1 MKMSKLQFKEFKDIK
16 VSTKT
21 FTATTNLDIDLLKL
35 FDYLEIVEY
44 TVVPKKRGRRKKVPY
59 VDLNKDIKYGS
70 FISVEFK
77 DKLKGAD
84 LKKNKKKKW
93 FRNSFTIIV
102 MLDKKINFKICKNGT
117 FQMTGCKNNKHAIEC
132 INQIWKR
139 IKNNKDIYKF
149 TNKDDKT
156 LKSMLIPAMRNI
168 DFNLGFTIDREK
180 LAKYMSN
187 QTEFYCLL
195 ETSFGYTGVNIKI
208 PIKDTISNMKIFLI
222 GEENDEFKVEQSTY
236 SEYLKTISEK
246 RRNNKINMKKYNTFL
261 VFHSGKVIM
270 SGSTSEFMKETYYDF
285 IKTIDKSYDYIKETL
300 DT

>member
-1 MKMSKLQFKEFKDIK
+1 MSKLQFKEFQDIK

-21 FTATTNLDIDLLKL
+21 FTATTNLDINLNKL
-35 FDYLEIVEY
+35 YDFLEVAEY
-44 TVVPKKRGRRKKVPY
+44 TVIPKKRGRRKKTPIL
-59 VDLNKDIKYGS
+59 DLNKDIKYGS

-77 DKLKGAD
+77 DKLKGSN

-117 FQMTGCKNNKHAIEC
+117 FQMTGCKNNQHAIEC
-132 INQIWKR
+132 IKQIWKR
-139 IKNNKDIYKF
+139 IKGNKEIYKF
-149 TNKDDKT
+149 TNKDDT
-156 LKSMLIPAMRNI
+156 TIKSMLIPAMRNI
-168 DFNLGFTIDREK
+168 DFNLGFNIDREK
-180 LAKYMSN
+180 LAKYMSS
-187 QTEFYCLL
+187 QSKFYCLL

-208 PIKDTISNMKIFLI
+208 PIKDKISDMKIFLI
-222 GEENDEFKVEQSTY
+222 SEKNNEFNIQQSKY

-246 RRNNKINMKKYNTFL
+246 QRNNKLNMKKYNTFL

-285 IKTIDKSYDYIKETL
+285 INTIDNSYDQIKETL
-300 DT
+300 DI

>member
-1 MKMSKLQFKEFKDIK
+1 MSKLQFKEFKDIK

-21 FTATTNLDIDLLKL
+21 FTATTNLDINLSKL
-35 FDYLEIVEY
+35 YDFLEVVEY
-44 TVVPKKRGRRKKVPY
+44 TVIPKKRGRRKKIPVL
-59 VDLNKDIKYGS
+59 DLNKDIKFGS

-77 DKLKGAD
+77 DKLKGAN
-84 LKKNKKKKW
+84 LKKNKNKKW

-117 FQMTGCKNNKHAIEC
+117 FQMTGCKNNQHAIEC
-132 INQIWKR
+132 IKQIWNR
-139 IKNNKDIYKF
+139 IKNNKEIYKF
-149 TNKDDKT
+149 TNKEDTT

-168 DFNLGFTIDREK
+168 DFNLGFNIDREK
-180 LAKYMSN
+180 LAKYMSSQN
-187 QTEFYCLL
+187 EFYCLL

-208 PIKDTISNMKIFLI
+208 PLKDNIRDMKIFLI
-222 GEENDEFKVEQSTY
+222 TEKNNKFIIEQNKY
-236 SEYLKTISEK
+236 SEYLKTITEK
-246 RRNNKINMKKYNTFL
+246 QRNNKLNMKKYNTFL

-285 IKTIDKSYDYIKETL
+285 INTIKNSYEKIKETL

>member
-1 MKMSKLQFKEFKDIK
+1 MSKLKFKEFKDIK

-21 FTATTNLDIDLLKL
+21 FTATTNLDIDLYKL
-35 FDYLEIVEY
+35 YDFLEIVEY
-44 TVVPKKRGRRKKVPY
+44 TVIPKKRGRRKKTHIL
-59 VDLNKDIKYGS
+59 DLNKDIKYGS

-77 DKLKGAD
+77 DKLKGAN

-93 FRNSFTIIV
+93 FRNSFTIVV

-117 FQMTGCKNNKHAIEC
+117 FQMTGCKNNQHAIEC
-132 INQIWKR
+132 IKQIWKR
-139 IKNNKDIYKF
+139 IKGNKEIYKF
-149 TNKDDKT
+149 TNKDDT
-156 LKSMLIPAMRNI
+156 TIKSMLIPAMRNI
-168 DFNLGFTIDREK
+168 DFNLGFNIDREK
-180 LAKYMSN
+180 LAKYMSS
-187 QTEFYCLL
+187 QSKFYCLL

-208 PIKDTISNMKIFLI
+208 PIKDNISDMKIFLI
-222 GEENDEFKVEQSTY
+222 SEKNNEFNTQQTKY

-246 RRNNKINMKKYNTFL
+246 QRNNKLNMKKYNTFL

-285 IKTIDKSYDYIKETL
+285 INTIDNSYEQIKETL

>member
-1 MKMSKLQFKEFKDIK
+1 MSKLKFKEFKDIK

-21 FTATTNLDIDLLKL
+21 FTATTNLDIDLYKL
-35 FDYLEIVEY
+35 YDFLEIVEY
-44 TVVPKKRGRRKKVPY
+44 TVIPKKRGRRKKTPIL
-59 VDLNKDIKYGS
+59 DLNKDIKYGS

-77 DKLKGAD
+77 DKLKGAN

-132 INQIWKR
+132 IKQIWKR
-139 IKNNKDIYKF
+139 IKGNKEIYKF
-149 TNKDDKT
+149 TNKDDT
-156 LKSMLIPAMRNI
+156 TIKSMLIPAMRNI
-168 DFNLGFTIDREK
+168 DFNLGFNIDREK
-180 LAKYMSN
+180 LAKYMSS
-187 QTEFYCLL
+187 QSKFYCLL

-208 PIKDTISNMKIFLI
+208 PLKDKISDMKIFLI
-222 GEENDEFKVEQSTY
+222 SEKNDEFKVQQSKY

-246 RRNNKINMKKYNTFL
+246 QRNNKLNMKKYNTFL

-285 IKTIDKSYDYIKETL
+285 INTIDNSYEQIKETL